1 MSVAF
6 ILEGFIDE
14 PPLEENDEL
23 FDLEPKNDD
32 WKKIL
37 YDAPILMTED
47 KVFDPRIHDQNFSLT
62 YVSLPFTD
70 RHYLIFT
77 YVVQI
82 FIPHFTYPVVSP
94 FLLSSESEDT
104 IFDLGI
110 FVFIFL
116 IGVELSYALMIT
128 PDLEVSRAHGF
139 VHRPLE
145 ILSLACL
152 YMGIRYPRSY

>member
-1 MSVAF
+1 GDILYLESLHNDNLVHHDPSILAMSVAF

-116 IGVELSYALMIT
+116 IGVELSYALMLIPT
-128 PDLEVSRAHGF
+128 Q
-139 VHRPLE
+139 
-145 ILSLACL
+145 
-152 YMGIRYPRSY
+152 